1 MFYQLEFLMSSTYNY
16 NREKWQKDKIHGDKK

>member
-16 NREKWQKDKIHGDKK
+16 NREKMAERQIHGDKK